1 MIEPSVQVNC
11 RSNDTVDVARHG
23 AMQNVTPLGLTAL
36 HFRYAGRTL
45 RLRWGVIEMSASL
58 LAIVVDC
65 HDPLRQAKFWAQALA
80 YEVNQRNPGEFR
92 VSDPA
97 GGGASLY
104 FMKVPEPKAG
114 KNRLHLDLVTSGPME
129 AEVARLA
136 EAGAEVVEV
145 RQDPASLDNPDTWT
159 VMRDPEGH
167 EFCVSST
174 ATLTGWA

>member
-1 MIEPSVQVNC
+1 MACPLASSG
-11 RSNDTVDVARHG
+11 RRPGLSLSSHRTVAW
-23 AMQNVTPLGLTAL
+23 LGTAWEDL
-36 HFRYAGRTL
+36 KFSL
-45 RLRWGVIEMSASL
+45 RFADLASEVGVIEMSASL

-80 YEVNQRNPGEFR
+80 YEVNQRNPGEFQ

-97 GGGASLY
+97 GGASLY

-114 KNRLHLDLVTSGPME
+114 KNRLHLDLATSGPME

-174 ATLTGWA
+174 STLTGWA